1 MTTPLRAAAATLA
14 LSAAFLTGA
23 CSDTPEENNAEACT
37 ALTEYEAALSAL
49 GDSLTA
55 DATVEQV
62 RDARDDVASAA
73 SELDSALGDVAQ
85 DRVDALNQAWSDLDA
100 AITDADSDAT
110 LQEAADTIRAQA
122 DEVESARA
130 DLGSAL
136 ECG

>member
-1 MTTPLRAAAATLA
+1 MTTTVRAAAATLA
-14 LSAAFLTGA
+14 LGAALLTGA
-23 CSDTPEENNAEACT
+23 CSDTAEENNAEACT
-37 ALTEYEAALSAL
+37 ALTEYQSALSSL
-49 GDSLTA
+49 RDSLTA

-62 RDARDDVASAA
+62 QDARDDVASAA
-73 SELDSALGDVAQ
+73 SDLDSALGDVAQ

-122 DEVESARA
+122 QEVESARA
-130 DLGSAL
+130 DLGSEL